1 MSADLFGTSPT
12 HSEHDV
18 TLTLHGSEESLRQ
31 RLIDAVERLNYK
43 MIGEQPLQAR
53 RAAQCSARWG
63 CSFEILD
70 YPRRLTVSLKQINEV
85 ATLATFSYEIKA
97 YSGLT
102 RGDRRT
108 LDCEARALA
117 AIATQRDAAVTC
129 TACGT
134 KVTDESRFC
143 RRCGAL
149 IVVEVAELEVLRLM
163 EDTRRGYHNV
173 TMGVILSLIALL
185 IPLLLIWFD
194 SSKAFRVVTI
204 LSSIGGVLGA
214 VALIRGMRELHRSLN
229 QTGPNTTTVE
239 SSRTFAAPQTAA
251 LPPRS
256 AQSYVTEGTTELL
269 FPEEEERERVPV
281 ERKAVD
287 TAEVR

>member
-1 MSADLFGTSPT
+1 MSADLFGTSAT

-31 RLIDAVERLNYK
+31 RLLDAVESLNYK

-53 RAAQCSARWG
+53 RIARCSARWG
-63 CSFEILD
+63 CSFEVLD

-85 ATLATFSYEIKA
+85 ATLATFSYEFKA

-102 RGDRRT
+102 RGDRCT

-129 TACGT
+129 STCGT
-134 KVTDESRFC
+134 KVTDDSRFC

-149 IVVEVAELEVLRLM
+149 VVVEVAELEVLRLM

-173 TMGVILSLIALL
+173 TMGVILSIIALL

-194 SSKAFRVVTI
+194 SSKALRVVML
-204 LSSIGGVLGA
+204 LSSISGALGLF
-214 VALIRGMRELHRSLN
+214 ALIQGMWQMHRSLN
-229 QTGPNTTTVE
+229 PTERNTTTAE
-239 SSRTFAAPQTAA
+239 SPRTIAAPQTAA

-256 AQSYVTEGTTELL
+256 AQSSVTEGTTELL
-269 FPEEEERERVPV
+269 FPEEEKRERVPV